1 MNRWTNRTHVGDCR
15 SLLREMAAEGIR
27 VQACVTSPPY
37 FGLRDYGSEYQIG
50 TEESPSEY
58 IEQLVQVF
66 SCVRDVLAHDGTLWI
81 NLGDS
86 YANDLKWGGST
97 GGKHQ
102 HGLHGK
108 TGVGRRRKTTGL
120 KPKDLIGIPWRVAL
134 ALQQSGWW
142 LRSDIIWHKP
152 NCMPESVT
160 DRPTRSHEYLFLLAK
175 SEKYYYDSN
184 AIKEPAI
191 RAGALPGGNGHYIQ
205 HSAGGRNRDGLAAL
219 GRKRVSESRNR
230 RSVWTIGTSRFA
242 GAHFA
247 TFPRKLIE
255 PCVLAG
261 TRPGDTVLDPFMGS
275 GTTALVA
282 QALGRPFIGCELNPA
297 YIDLQ
302 SRRTANV
309 CLQQSQLGLI

>member
-1 MNRWTNRTHVGDCR
+1 MV
-15 SLLREMAAEGIR
+15 AEGVR

-37 FGLRDYGSEYQIG
+37 FGLRDYGLEQQIG
-50 TEESPSEY
+50 AEETPVEY
-58 IEQLVQVF
+58 IEQMVQVF
-66 SCVRDVLAHDGTLWI
+66 SCVRDVLADDGTLWI

-102 HGLHGK
+102 HTLHGN
-108 TGVGRRRKTTGL
+108 TGIGRRRKTTGL

-160 DRPTRSHEYLFLLAK
+160 DRPTRAHEYLFLLAK
-175 SEKYYYDSN
+175 SEKYHYDSD

-191 RAGALPGGNGHYIQ
+191 RVGALPGGNGHYIQ
-205 HSAGGRNRDGLAAL
+205 HSAGGRNRDGLSAL

-230 RSVWTIGTSRFA
+230 RSVWTIGTTRFS

-255 PCVLAG
+255 PCILAG
-261 TRPGDTVLDPFMGS
+261 TRIGDTVLDPFMGS

-282 QALGRPFIGCELNPA
+282 QALGRPFIGCELNPD

-302 SRRTANV
+302 SRRTASV
-309 CLQQSQLGLI
+309 RIDQSQLGLI